1 MQQFDRPDDGIDD
14 SLKKIAIISSVL
26 FALMLVVYVCLGK
39 LNAAV
44 ILGGLIGHAA
54 ALMNLV
60 LLGRTV
66 REIAQTQ
73 DTVLAQN
80 RIRASYTTRMMGMA
94 AAAVIAFLTPQ
105 TDGIACLIALVIPKI
120 GVMLVQHLD
129 RFISRK
135 K

>member
-44 ILGGLIGHAA
+44 ILGGLIGLAA

-80 RIRASYTTRMMGMA
+80 RIRAS
-94 AAAVIAFLTPQ
+94 
-105 TDGIACLIALVIPKI
+105 
-120 GVMLVQHLD
+120 
-129 RFISRK
+129 
-135 K
+135 